1 MIRVKAIGY
10 QFRNPLGVD
19 MNRLNGSGDY
29 LFLFFRSPTEVM
41 IDGEYRKIT
50 EPSFFLYPK
59 GKEQIYRSIGMDFV
73 NDWMHFE
80 IEP

>member
-19 MNRLNGSGDY
+19 MNRMHGSGDY

-59 GKEQIYRSIGMDFV
+59 GKAQIYRSGWKFRLK
-73 NDWMHFE
+73 HRLF
-80 IEP
+80 